1 MERTVR
7 ILKMLEQMML
17 LITMNVHSNTSALI
31 TRKHSLRPRMR
42 IALRVLMGRIFLEL
56 QNLLDDLGLA
66 RLAYSRTSRY
76 RKMLRLNSNSTPSN
90 QDCF

>member
-1 MERTVR
+1 MKRTVR

-17 LITMNVHSNTSALI
+17 LITMTVHTNTSALI
-31 TRKHSLRPRMR
+31 RRKRSFRPSMR

-66 RLAYSRTSRY
+66 RLAIFTYQSI
-76 RKMLRLNSNSTPSN
+76 
-90 QDCF
+90 QEDAQAE